1 MFKNNIIKH
10 FKINYMF
17 YTGLLI
23 ILYILSKK
31 LNTNIFALIY
41 SFIFAGI
48 VGYLFHLFSHKIS
61 FEDYYNDDF
70 KQYYNISNNS
80 IIDNVCEKCIYVMDF
95 HRKTHHNTDENKK
108 YKNLIIEFIEN
119 FTTQGLIPIFVIFLS
134 KFVNYWIFILW
145 GLTYATI
152 HIFNYNIYHCKIHEQ
167 HHINSNSNLGI
178 DLYDILFN
186 SKFNNEIENINH
198 YLFNYLIIGLFIYIL
213 NFKK

>member
-1 MFKNNIIKH
+1 MFKDYIIKH
-10 FKINYMF
+10 LKINYIF
-17 YTGLLI
+17 YIGVII
-23 ILYILSKK
+23 ILYFLSKK
-31 LNTNIFALIY
+31 LNTTFLTLIY

-48 VGYLFHLFSHKIS
+48 TGYFVHVFSHKFS
-61 FEDYYNDDF
+61 FEDMYSEEF
-70 KQYYNISNNS
+70 KNYYNIVDGSMFD
-80 IIDNVCEKCIYVMDF
+80 IISKDFIYISDF
-95 HRKTHHNTDENKK
+95 HRKIHHNTDENKK
-108 YKNLIIEFIEN
+108 YKNLLIEFIEN

-152 HIFNYNIYHCKIHEQ
+152 HIFNYNIYPCKIHEQ

-213 NFKK
+213 NLKK